1 MFGSG
6 WCWLELCGSRAA
18 VTWQPN
24 QATPV
29 QRNCTPLLGIDVW
42 GEIARIQLS
51 VSSLLFTSAAE
62 HAYYLKHA
70 NKRAPYVANMLLI
83 INVRFLAVCAIL
95 IMRAC

>member
-1 MFGSG
+1 VFGSG

-24 QATPV
+24 QATPA

-42 GEIARIQLS
+42 GEIALTQLF
-51 VSSLLFTSAAE
+51 VLSLLFTSAAE

-70 NKRAPYVANMLLI
+70 NKRAPYIANMLLI
-83 INVRFLAVCAIL
+83 INVRFLAASASHV
-95 IMRAC
+95 M